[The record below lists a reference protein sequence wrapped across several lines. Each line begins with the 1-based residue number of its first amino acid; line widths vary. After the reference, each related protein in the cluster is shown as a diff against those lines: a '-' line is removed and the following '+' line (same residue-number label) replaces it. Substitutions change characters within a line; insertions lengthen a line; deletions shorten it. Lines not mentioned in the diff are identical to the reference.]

1 MKAKLKRLT
10 AWEIQ
15 RTLHDHG
22 ISLVPREEAHEEE
35 LTRRLE
41 LRKGTSRDLISV
53 MMPDSMEVPD
63 EVTRVLSML
72 GIWIERVS
80 DSEYGYEASS
90 REPDF
95 EYLQNYR
102 RGKSANNNG
111 RSGEKGFRSWCFKRG
126 YLYLKTKHLPAH
138 FRKQPR
144 TPDKEFWKI
153 IDMCVSHISKSA
165 LAAIHRYTRKHG
177 FGIYGEISG
186 MADFYVIRE
195 KRKREQFF
203 VEVKAH
209 SRIKLSESQIS
220 AVEYFKRNGVKT
232 KIWRADTGGFDEDN

>member
-1 MKAKLKRLT
+1 MT

-15 RTLHDHG
+15 RMLHDHG
-22 ISLVPREEAHEEE
+22 ISLVPREDTQEEE

-53 MMPDSMEVPD
+53 MMPDSIEVPD
-63 EVTRVLSML
+63 EVTGMLSML

-80 DSEYGYEASS
+80 DSEHGYEVSA

-95 EYLQNYR
+95 EYLQNHS
-102 RGKSANNNG
+102 RGKAANNNG
-111 RSGEKGFRSWCFKRG
+111 RLSEKDFRSWCFKRG
-126 YLYLKTKHLPAH
+126 YLYLKTKYLPAH

-144 TPDKEFWKI
+144 TPDKGFWKI
-153 IDMCVSHISKSA
+153 FGVGVSHISKPT
-165 LAAIHRYTRKHG
+165 LAAIQRYTRKHG

-186 MADFYVIRE
+186 MADYYVIRE
-195 KRKREQFF
+195 KRKRDQFF

-209 SRIKLSESQIS
+209 SRIKLSESQLS
-220 AVEYFKRNGVKT
+220 AIAYFKRNGVKT
-232 KIWRADTGGFDEDN
+232 KIWRADAGGFDGE